1 MNKTNLFL
9 GGWATA
15 LTNIVAMLSV
25 GDDKFIKSG
34 FILGI
39 IAIFV
44 FLNAIAIGVVNTVS
58 DKNAVKWADYFSFL
72 IGSAVSTGVTIA
84 MYLLGVA

>member
-15 LTNIVAMLSV
+15 LTNVVAMLSV

-34 FILGI
+34 FILGML
-39 IAIFV
+39 AIFLLFNV
-44 FLNAIAIGVVNTVS
+44 IAIGIVNTVG
-58 DKNAVKWADYFSFL
+58 DKNAVKWGNYFSFL
-72 IGSAVSTGVTIA
+72 LGSAISTGVTIA
-84 MYLLGVA
+84 MYLLGIA

>member
-15 LTNIVAMLSV
+15 LTNVVAMLSV

-34 FILGI
+34 FILGML
-39 IAIFV
+39 AIFLL
-44 FLNAIAIGVVNTVS
+44 FNAIAIGVVNTVS

-72 IGSAVSTGVTIA
+72 LGSAISTGVTIA

>member
-15 LTNIVAMLSV
+15 LTNIIAMLSV

-34 FILGI
+34 FILGT

-44 FLNAIAIGVVNTVS
+44 FLNAIAIGIVNSAS
-58 DKNAVKWADYFSFL
+58 DKSAVKWKNYFSFL
-72 IGSAVSTGVTIA
+72 VGSGITAIITIA

>member
-39 IAIFV
+39 IIIFV
-44 FLNAIAIGVVNTVS
+44 FINAIAIGIVNS
-58 DKNAVKWADYFSFL
+58 DRDKDAVKWKNYFSFL
-72 IGSAVSTGVTIA
+72 VGSAITAIVTIA